1 MRINLTNKYI
11 IPIIIL
17 FLTGCADKHF
27 LTVKKTISQD
37 IKFNSVKVVIIDVE
51 LDDTPFTER
60 VVSINDSR
68 VLKIGTL
75 VAVSYTHLR
84 AHET

>member
-11 IPIIIL
+11 IPIIFL

-75 VAVSYTHLR
+75 VVNKKIVLNALT
-84 AHET
+84 